1 MSQCSEWEYGGAS
14 AQAWG
19 CGGIALI
26 RSRGVVTQSVAG
38 SILADCQ
45 SVVDAWQTRGL
56 VAQYDEAQLDIDADT
71 LCRSAVKVVEAN
83 GRLSL
88 PTALVVRR
96 DDLPMWKTYAHLMA
110 QRGILRGVFTDYDQA
125 MRWARTQAAIFSADP
140 RRTPKAGQLAHRLD
154 HA

>member
-19 CGGIALI
+19 CGGIALF

-56 VAQYDEAQLDIDADT
+56 VAQYDDVQLDIDADT
-71 LCRSAVKVVEAN
+71 LHRSAVEVVGAN
-83 GRLSL
+83 GRLAL

-96 DDLPMWKTYAHLMA
+96 DDLPLWQTYAHLMA
-110 QRGILRGVFTDYDQA
+110 GCGIVRGVFTDYDAA
-125 MRWARTQAAIFSADP
+125 MRWARLQAAIFTSDLG
-140 RRTPKAGQLAHRLD
+140 RRTPAFGR
-154 HA
+154 